1 MEDETKINFEKKNEN
16 FYLLCHHCQK
26 FKQTNECLLCN
37 IETCQENFCFD
48 CLKKIYYKKNDIS
61 DIIEEAKENGWK
73 CFKCNNK
80 CLCEKCNS
88 KNKIPIKKPQKIN
101 EDALLIESLYK
112 GKVPKVDAQEMKFP
126 YIPSQNKINIRLKTK
141 LIKVAKLC
149 EHYYKHKCKSEIFHK
164 ECLIC
169 HENEFHTNE
178 IVRFKNSDLFLDY
191 LRYCVLC
198 MNDTFNYNSRIYNKN
213 KKEILEYQEEY
224 TQNIMEWEFHI
235 PKIICKSC
243 LLITM
248 NQNNF
253 LPKIKNIF
261 NLAEQNP
268 NQGKTLYSKIKKKK
282 SMSKITKS
290 IEKSFE
296 CFNNDDSN
304 NNYYNNNNIN
314 NIFNF
319 DSPNFNIINNKNYFF
334 DELNFNSNFFSM
346 DFYQNILLFN
356 KGNNL
361 MINSLYSNVNN
372 LITEL
377 NQMINKY
384 QNDYYNY
391 NIIPHENSKE
401 YNKKFYNIILLKY
414 NEILNEYKNLNDYL
428 LKHSNK
434 ISDFVTYIYKN
445 RFIFNI
451 SDSIINKILI
461 IKSENS
467 KIFMQMQTAFNDF
480 IYIFNLYMKKLA
492 LISQINDDKN
502 QNKI

>member
-1 MEDETKINFEKKNEN
+1 
-16 FYLLCHHCQK
+16 
-26 FKQTNECLLCN
+26 
-37 IETCQENFCFD
+37 
-48 CLKKIYYKKNDIS
+48 
-61 DIIEEAKENGWK
+61 
-73 CFKCNNK
+73 
-80 CLCEKCNS
+80 
-88 KNKIPIKKPQKIN
+88 
-101 EDALLIESLYK
+101 
-112 GKVPKVDAQEMKFP
+112 
-126 YIPSQNKINIRLKTK
+126 
-141 LIKVAKLC
+141 
-149 EHYYKHKCKSEIFHK
+149 
-164 ECLIC
+164 
-169 HENEFHTNE
+169 
-178 IVRFKNSDLFLDY
+178 
-191 LRYCVLC
+191 
-198 MNDTFNYNSRIYNKN
+198 
-213 KKEILEYQEEY
+213 
-224 TQNIMEWEFHI
+224 
-235 PKIICKSC
+235 
-243 LLITM
+243 
-248 NQNNF
+248 
-253 LPKIKNIF
+253 
-261 NLAEQNP
+261 
-268 NQGKTLYSKIKKKK
+268 
-282 SMSKITKS
+282 MSKITKS

-296 CFNNDDSN
+296 CFNNDDSNN

-492 LISQINDDKN
+492 LISQINNDKN